1 MQDTK
6 ITYVFGERIST
17 YKKMC
22 KFLFNNSFIDVKKD
36 LEKRTFVILLKD
48 TAKIDIVKRFADF
61 WEGVEVLVL
70 PSESN
75 GGETKRFYSNMN
87 VREKEEALK
96 IKSFLDEDEISL
108 SQKST
113 NLDEEVKR
121 ILEED

>member
-22 KFLFNNSFIDVKKD
+22 KFLFSSSFIDVKKD

-48 TAKIDIVKRFADF
+48 TAKTDIVKRFADF

-70 PSESN
+70 PSEGS
-75 GGETKRFYSNMN
+75 GGETKRFYANMN
-87 VREKEEALK
+87 IGDKKEALK
-96 IKSFLDEDEISL
+96 IKSFLDV
-108 SQKST
+108 
-113 NLDEEVKR
+113 LDYA
-121 ILEED
+121 D